1 MNKNDLM
8 ENISENKKARFI
20 GIGLTLGIIFGAATD
35 NVGLGIAFGLVLGV
49 DIGTSSTKLVKKTK

>member
-1 MNKNDLM
+1 M
-8 ENISENKKARFI
+8 ENITENKKDRFI

-49 DIGTSSTKLVKKTK
+49 GIGTSSTKLVKKTK

>member
-1 MNKNDLM
+1 M
-8 ENISENKKARFI
+8 ENITENKKARFI

-35 NVGLGIAFGLVLGV
+35 NVGLGIALALVLGA

>member
-1 MNKNDLM
+1 M

-35 NVGLGIAFGLVLGV
+35 NVGLGIALGLVLGAG
-49 DIGTSSTKLVKKTK
+49 IGTSSTKLVKKTK